1 MRKLAL
7 FLLTAALSFPVFAQE
22 KVDLD
27 MLTRIRQE
35 GFRHSQVMATAS
47 ELDDRIGPR
56 LTASPNMKR
65 ANEWTRDQLAQW
77 GLANAH
83 LEPWGTYDRGWQQ
96 EAVSV
101 RMLSPDVTNFIA
113 YPKPWTPSTDG
124 VIHGKAIKVKME
136 KKEDFDQ
143 YKGKLAG
150 MIVLFGDMR
159 EVKTSTKPLA
169 ERYDEKGLAEE
180 FEYKVPGEKPSFD
193 KEAYKKR
200 LEFTEALQKFLV
212 EEKVLAVVEPSRI
225 GDGGTVFVQ
234 AARNFPWKA
243 SQSLGVPTVVVA
255 IENYGR
261 MARLLDRKV
270 DVELEMNL
278 QNKSFD
284 NVTNNDTIAEI
295 PGTDP
300 KLKDEVVML
309 GAHLDSWAGATGA
322 TDNGSGSAVVMEAVR
337 ILKALDIKPRR
348 TIRVAL
354 WSGEEQGLLGSEG
367 YVRNH
372 FASFA
377 TPSDPE
383 EAKLPHWLRN
393 RNTQVT
399 TKPEHAKLAAYFN
412 DDNGSGKFRGI
423 YTQENAAVRPI
434 FEAWIEPLKDLD
446 VTTVSSRN
454 TGGTDHESFDDVG
467 LPGFQFIQDE
477 LEYDSRTHHSNMDTY
492 ERLQRDDLMQ
502 GSVVMAWFVYN
513 AATRDGMLPRKPMPK
528 PEPAK
533 AEEKKAEQPH

>member
-1 MRKLAL
+1 
-7 FLLTAALSFPVFAQE
+7 
-22 KVDLD
+22 
-27 MLTRIRQE
+27 
-35 GFRHSQVMATAS
+35 
-47 ELDDRIGPR
+47 
-56 LTASPNMKR
+56 
-65 ANEWTRDQLAQW
+65 
-77 GLANAH
+77 
-83 LEPWGTYDRGWQQ
+83 
-96 EAVSV
+96 
-101 RMLSPDVTNFIA
+101 
-113 YPKPWTPSTDG
+113 
-124 VIHGKAIKVKME
+124 VKIE

-150 MIVLFGDMR
+150 MIVLLGDMR
-159 EVKTSTKPLA
+159 EVKMREKPMA

-180 FEYKVPGEKPSFD
+180 FEYKIPDEKPRFD
-193 KEAYKKR
+193 KDAYRKR
-200 LEFTEALQKFLV
+200 MEFTEALQKFLID
-212 EEKVLAVVEPSRI
+212 EKALAVIEPSRA

-234 AARNFPWKA
+234 AARNFPWKS

-270 DVELEMNL
+270 DVDLELNIA
-278 QNKSFD
+278 NKFFD
-284 NVTNNDTIAEI
+284 DVTNNDTIAEI

-309 GAHLDSWAGATGA
+309 GAHLDSWAGGTGA
-322 TDNGSGSAVVMEAVR
+322 TDNGSGSAVVMEAMR
-337 ILKALDIKPRR
+337 ILKALDVKPRR

-372 FASFA
+372 FAGFQ
-377 TPSDPE
+377 TPTDPE

-393 RNTQVT
+393 HELAVI

-412 DDNGSGKFRGI
+412 DDNGSGAFRGI
-423 YTQENAAVRPI
+423 YTQENAAARPI
-434 FEAWIEPLKDLD
+434 FESWIEPLKDLGM
-446 VTTVSSRN
+446 TTVSERN

-477 LEYDSRTHHSNMDTY
+477 LEYDSRTHHSNMDVY

-513 AATRDGMLPRKPMPK
+513 AAMRDQMLPRKPMPK
-528 PEPAK
+528 PEPPK
-533 AEEKKAEQPH
+533 TEEKKLEEKKPEQPKGVVTQPH

>member
-1 MRKLAL
+1 MRKFTL
-7 FLLTAALSFPVFAQE
+7 FLLTGVLSVPVFAQE

-35 GFRHSQVMATAS
+35 GFRHSQVMAIAS

-56 LTASPNMKR
+56 LTGSPNMKR
-65 ANEWTRDQLAQW
+65 ANEWTRDQLTQW

-96 EAVSV
+96 EAISV
-101 RMLSPDVTNFIA
+101 RMLSPDITNFIA

-212 EEKVLAVVEPSRI
+212 DEKALAVVEPSRI

-270 DVELEMNL
+270 DVELEMNV

-372 FASFA
+372 FASF
-377 TPSDPE
+377 TEPSDPE
-383 EAKLPHWLRN
+383 EKKLPHWLRN
-393 RNTQVT
+393 RNTQVI

-423 YTQENAAVRPI
+423 YTQENAAVRPV

-513 AATRDGMLPRKPMPK
+513 AAMRDGMLPRKPMPK
-528 PEPAK
+528 PEPVK